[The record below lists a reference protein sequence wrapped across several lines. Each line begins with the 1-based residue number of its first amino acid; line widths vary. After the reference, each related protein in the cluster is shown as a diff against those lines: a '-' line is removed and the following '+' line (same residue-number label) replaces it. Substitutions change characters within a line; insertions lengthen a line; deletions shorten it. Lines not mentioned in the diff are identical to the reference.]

1 MRLQRFLKNFSSL
14 LLLVIIVSSCSGIK
28 VEKEEVKSEK
38 VKEVDEMNKKV
49 IYLAG
54 GCFWGVEEYFDRVYG
69 VVDSESGYANGN
81 TENPTYENVC
91 YDKTGHAETVKITY
105 DSSKVGLKT
114 LLLHYFSIVDP
125 TSLNKQGNDIGVQY
139 RTGVYYTDEADKKV
153 AEEELKKLEDRIGGE
168 VKIELTK
175 LDNYYKAENYH
186 QDYLK
191 KNPNG
196 YCHIRLDNSTN
207 LIIPTWDYKMKSEE
221 ELKKELTSVQYNVAF
236 KNATEMAFSNDY
248 HSNYEDGIYVDI
260 TSGMP
265 LFSSTDKFNSGC
277 GWPSFSKPIQE
288 GLLEYLTDTKF
299 NMVRTEVRTKHSNIH
314 LGHVF
319 DDGPKELTGKRYCI
333 NGAAIKFVPKA
344 DLVEKG
350 YDYLLPLFKGE

>member
-1 MRLQRFLKNFSSL
+1 MKLRHFLKSFSSL
-14 LLLVIIVSSCSGIK
+14 LLITSLAISCSAVK
-28 VEKEEVKSEK
+28 NEEQKETEKI
-38 VKEVDEMNKKV
+38 KEVDEMNKKV

-81 TENPTYENVC
+81 TQNPTYDNVC
-91 YDKTGHAETVKITY
+91 YDKTGHAETVKVTY
-105 DSSKVGLKT
+105 DDSKVSLKT
-114 LLLHYFSIVDP
+114 LLHHYFSIVDP
-125 TSLNKQGNDIGVQY
+125 TTVNRQGNDIGEQY
-139 RTGVYYTDEADKKV
+139 RTGVYYTNESDKKV
-153 AEEELKKLEDRIGGE
+153 AAEELKKLQDRIGKE

-175 LDNYYKAENYH
+175 LDNYSSAENYH

-221 ELKKELTSVQYNVAF
+221 ELKKELTKVQYDVAF
-236 KNATEMAFSNDY
+236 KSATELAFSNDY
-248 HSNYEDGIYVDI
+248 YNNFEEGIYVDI

-265 LFSSTDKFNSGC
+265 LFSSTDKFESGC
-277 GWPSFSKPIQE
+277 GWPSFAKPIADD
-288 GLLEYLTDTKF
+288 LLTYVEDTKF

-319 DDGPKELTGKRYCI
+319 DDGPKELGGKRYCI
-333 NGAAIKFVPKA
+333 NGAAIKFIPKSE
-344 DLVEKG
+344 LYEKG
-350 YDYLLPLFKGE
+350 YDYLLPLFREE